1 MQSKLANFLDPL
13 YRWITAYM
21 GNCGFILYGKD
32 SPAVPAAPNYTKLAE
47 KTSKG
52 NLDMARLALSANRV
66 NQETPFGGLQYSQT
80 GTDKWGNPTYTATQT
95 MSPEQQA
102 IYGKQTGLTSDILGA
117 AQSGMGNVYNSV
129 AQGGVDQS
137 KLAQTGINPG
147 ETYSDAIMRRLQ
159 PQMQMEKGQFDAQM
173 ANQGIAPGTEAYAN
187 AKRSFD
193 QAQNDKMTSAVVG
206 GFNTG
211 LAANQQGFNQA
222 QSNLMTPISLI
233 NSLRTGSNITNPTYA
248 NSANMGQVAGPDY
261 LNAGSQQYNA
271 AMNNY
276 NAQAAQNQGFLGGL
290 MGLGGAALGAPAGT
304 FTGANGMFSTI
315 GSMLPAMSDE
325 RLKENVKRIGTHDLG
340 VGIYEFNYKKGYDLP
355 EGTHIGVMAQELE
368 KVKPEAV
375 SIADNGY
382 KQVHYGLI

>member
-32 SPAVPAAPNYTKLAE
+32 TPDVPAAPDYTKLAK
-47 KTSKG
+47 KTSQG
-52 NLDMARLALSANRV
+52 NLDMARLSLAANRV
-66 NQETPFGGLQYSQT
+66 NQNTPFGGLQYSQT
-80 GTDKWGNPTYTATQT
+80 GTDQWGNPTYTATQT
-95 MSPEQQA
+95 MSPEQQQL
-102 IYGKQTGLTSDILGA
+102 YEQQTGLQSGILGA
-117 AQSGMGNVYNSV
+117 AQGGLANINRSI
-129 AQGGVDQS
+129 AQGGVDTSQ
-137 KLAQTGINPG
+137 LAQTGINPG

-173 ANQGIAPGTEAYAN
+173 ANQGIAPGTEAYTN

-193 QAQNDKMTSAVVG
+193 QAQNDKLTSAVVG

-222 QSNLMTPISLI
+222 QTNLLNPLNMF
-233 NSLRTGSNITNPTYA
+233 NSLKTGNMLTNPTYA

-261 LNAGSQQYNA
+261 LGAGSQQYNA

-290 MGLGGAALGAPAGT
+290 MGLGGAALGAPSGT
-304 FTGANGMFSTI
+304 FTGPNGMFSTI
-315 GSMLPAMSDE
+315 GKL
-325 RLKENVKRIGTHDLG
+325 
-340 VGIYEFNYKKGYDLP
+340 F
-355 EGTHIGVMAQELE
+355 
-368 KVKPEAV
+368 
-375 SIADNGY
+375 
-382 KQVHYGLI
+382 